1 MWISKRMLLPALLL
15 ALCGNAAF
23 GEALDPSAYTLE
35 EQDKVTDAAG
45 VSSWLAV
52 LHLHMPDLRIPLM
65 PEDTMA
71 GTGKAIDRDTLHAE
85 WLVSEEILWVS
96 WMTTPCAGDGAY
108 VFSAHVLV
116 DVLATCNKEVCR
128 QSLLAGYNQG
138 GKNRM
143 TAEVHFV
150 GEGERER
157 GRFVIKRHMVYDF
170 SCDGFTEAA
179 PLAVTLGDGRILR
192 QVRLAEEALFGYSRV
207 AEYFTEK
214 DTSSWIKLSDPPLFG
229 MEVPE
234 YRDKKVNLEELT
246 DFFARMSS
254 NPAYLTGIPRLRYG
268 RQTEQSGTS
277 LVPALPRQAATQEEQ
292 TRKGLL
298 EKNPGIETWPAM
310 TGLIGIPYGVTP
322 SDFTRE
328 YDLPEPA
335 RTVKDNSSFEATLPA
350 PASWLDHVPADV
362 SVPCTFEGIVGDG
375 LRIGMDLQFTG
386 AAVAGSYWY
395 EKYRKPIRV
404 RGERTGE
411 QIRLEE
417 FDDAGAVT
425 GRFSGAFEG
434 TTRIEGDWTSG
445 DGTRVLPFAAGI
457 WDLPEKPDAGQA
469 PATAP
474 CPIPHEIVKREIESK
489 SPAHGH
495 YQFELAFPGQQE
507 AIPLARL
514 CEKRDDPYAFERA
527 GLDRESVIVKAL
539 TDTLLQVTWQTL
551 SQGQGINS
559 NWCTLLLL
567 KTAQGWRPI
576 FSDAILQAVY
586 RNNIEDNSSV
596 SLGFDM
602 RPGAGLFLVR
612 QSSNNYGNHDGP
624 YGCISVSQRQEW
636 PCTLEEDRLTVN
648 PGREYLRL
656 DEPEGVLI
664 WKLEH
669 FFLRTDTCDYED
681 VPPLRTLNPA
691 LRASNTCSGVLLMND
706 ALPPYKANPDAVTYY
721 MDEGGACPCE
731 SGKDT
736 W

>member
-1 MWISKRMLLPALLL
+1 M
-15 ALCGNAAF
+15 F
-23 GEALDPSAYTLE
+23 
-35 EQDKVTDAAG
+35 
-45 VSSWLAV
+45 
-52 LHLHMPDLRIPLM
+52 
-65 PEDTMA
+65 
-71 GTGKAIDRDTLHAE
+71 
-85 WLVSEEILWVS
+85 
-96 WMTTPCAGDGAY
+96 
-108 VFSAHVLV
+108 
-116 DVLATCNKEVCR
+116 
-128 QSLLAGYNQG
+128 
-138 GKNRM
+138 
-143 TAEVHFV
+143 
-150 GEGERER
+150 
-157 GRFVIKRHMVYDF
+157 
-170 SCDGFTEAA
+170 
-179 PLAVTLGDGRILR
+179 
-192 QVRLAEEALFGYSRV
+192 
-207 AEYFTEK
+207 
-214 DTSSWIKLSDPPLFG
+214 
-229 MEVPE
+229 
-234 YRDKKVNLEELT
+234 
-246 DFFARMSS
+246 
-254 NPAYLTGIPRLRYG
+254 
-268 RQTEQSGTS
+268 
-277 LVPALPRQAATQEEQ
+277 LPR
-292 TRKGLL
+292 
-298 EKNPGIETWPAM
+298 
-310 TGLIGIPYGVTP
+310 
-322 SDFTRE
+322 
-328 YDLPEPA
+328 
-335 RTVKDNSSFEATLPA
+335 
-350 PASWLDHVPADV
+350 
-362 SVPCTFEGIVGDG
+362 TFEGIVGMT
-375 LRIGMDLQFTG
+375 RIGMDLQFTG

-495 YQFELAFPGQQE
+495 YQFELAFPGQQDV
-507 AIPLARL
+507 IPLARL
-514 CEKRDDPYAFERA
+514 CEKRQDPNSFDRA
-527 GLDRESVIVKAL
+527 GFDRESVIVKDI

-551 SQGQGINS
+551 AQGQGINS

-624 YGCISVSQRQEW
+624 YGCITYPSGRNGPVPWKR
-636 PCTLEEDRLTVN
+636 TGDRE

-681 VPPLRTLNPA
+681 APLRTLNPA
-691 LRASNTCSGVLLMND
+691 LRASNTCSGVPD
-706 ALPPYKANPDAVTYY
+706 ERCPPPL
-721 MDEGGACPCE
+721 
-731 SGKDT
+731 
-736 W
+736 